1 MALGRHFGRLSF
13 RAWLGQTSLIR
24 VGGECREGKGSDA
37 GRSRHENFRT
47 KIFKNL
53 S

>member
-37 GRSRHENFRT
+37 GRSRHDNFR
-47 KIFKNL
+47 IFL
-53 S
+53 AS